1 MKYQIEN
8 IFDTYDQV
16 ESSSIAFCSLY
27 KLGHRLTWGAA
38 SWSAA
43 LLAWMGPA
51 ARIMHIKVNIF
62 SYSAANIFVLDRL
75 ARWEPLSPIC
85 HCNNIVQL
93 FLHRYSHIIH
103 LLGSLHSWMGEFR
116 RVNEKLY
123 NSIEKQII

>member
-1 MKYQIEN
+1 M
-8 IFDTYDQV
+8 FDTYDQV

-62 SYSAANIFVLDRL
+62 SYSAPNIFVLDRL

-85 HCNNIVQL
+85 HCNNVTAA
-93 FLHRYSHIIH
+93 LHRYSHIIH
-103 LLGSLHSWMGEFR
+103 LLRSLHSWMEEF
-116 RVNEKLY
+116 
-123 NSIEKQII
+123 